1 MNFNKLLPNIVQA
14 EAFLLMQE
22 KELIPYLYRTEF
34 RKITAVLCRSLGI
47 EHISIAEDLVG
58 DTFLLAAETWGLK
71 GIPQNPAAWLYT
83 VAKNK
88 AKDLLKRNSLFSQ
101 KISPQIQYTTDD
113 KHVIEIDLSAKNIQD
128 SQLQMMFAIC
138 YPGIPPEAQI
148 GLSLRILCSF
158 SIDEIADAFLTNKET
173 INKRLYRA
181 KEKLK
186 QDNVKIELPSGNEID
201 KRIENVLTT
210 LYLLFNEGYYSSN
223 NNAVLRKD
231 LCLEAMRL
239 THMLTENEITNKP
252 AVNALLAL
260 MCFHASRFEARID
273 SNGELILYEDQDTLL
288 WNRELIIQGELYLNK
303 ASTGNYLSKY
313 HWEAAIAYWHTTIN
327 NETEKWEKILSLY
340 NQLLM
345 TEYSPIAALNRTYA
359 LSKVYGNEEAIME
372 AEKLKLDNNHLY
384 HCLLG
389 ELYSDVDLKK
399 AIEHL
404 QQALKLSR
412 VAADKKVIKNKIS
425 KLGKLK
431 NV

>member
-1 MNFNKLLPNIVQA
+1 MHWA
-14 EAFLLMQE
+14 EAFLFMQE

-88 AKDLLKRNSLFSQ
+88 AKDLLKRNALFSQ
-101 KISPQIQYTTDD
+101 KISPQIQYATDD
-113 KHVIEIDLSAKNIQD
+113 NHEIEIDLSVQNIQD

-186 QDNVKIELPSGNEID
+186 QDNVKIELPSENEID

-239 THMLTENEITNKP
+239 THMLTENEATNKP

-260 MCFHASRFEARID
+260 MCFHASRFEARVD
-273 SNGELILYEDQDTLL
+273 SNGELILYEDQDTSL
-288 WNRELIIQGELYLNK
+288 WDNELILQGERYLNR
-303 ASTGNYLSKY
+303 ASTGNHLSKY
-313 HWEAAIAYWHTTIN
+313 HWEAAIAYWHTTTN
-327 NETEKWEKILSLY
+327 NEKQKWEKILSLY

-345 TEYSPIAALNRTYA
+345 MEYSPIAALNRTYA
-359 LSKVYGNEEAIME
+359 LSKVYGNEEAIIE
-372 AEKLKLDNNHLY
+372 AEKLNLDNNHLY

-389 ELYSDVDLKK
+389 ELYSEIDIQK

-404 QQALKLSR
+404 QHALKLSR
-412 VAADKKVIKNKIS
+412 VAADKKVIKNKIN

>member
-1 MNFNKLLPNIVQA
+1 LHRA
-14 EAFLLMQE
+14 EAFLFMQE

-71 GIPQNPAAWLYT
+71 GVPQNPAAWLYT

-88 AKDLLKRNSLFSQ
+88 AKDLLKRNTLFSQ

-113 KHVIEIDLSAKNIQD
+113 KQEIEIDLSAKNIND

-186 QDNVKIELPSGNEID
+186 LDNVKIELPSENEID

-223 NNAVLRKD
+223 NNNVLRKD

-239 THMLTENEITNKP
+239 THMLTENETSNKP

-260 MCFHASRFEARID
+260 MCFHASRFEARVD
-273 SNGELILYEDQDTLL
+273 SNGELILYEDQDISL
-288 WNRELIIQGELYLNK
+288 WNSELILQGEYYLNK

-313 HWEAAIAYWHTTIN
+313 HWEAAIAYWHTTTN
-327 NETEKWEKILSLY
+327 KETQKWEKILSLY

-359 LSKVYGNEEAIME
+359 LSKVYGNQEAIIE

-389 ELYSDVDLKK
+389 ELYSEVDIQK

-412 VAADKKVIKNKIS
+412 VTADKKVIKNKIS

>member
-1 MNFNKLLPNIVQA
+1 
-14 EAFLLMQE
+14 MQE

-71 GIPQNPAAWLYT
+71 GVPQNPAAWLYT

-88 AKDLLKRNSLFSQ
+88 AKDLLKRNTLFSQ

-113 KHVIEIDLSAKNIQD
+113 KQEIEIDLSVQNIND

-186 QDNVKIELPSGNEID
+186 LDNVKIELPSENEID

-223 NNAVLRKD
+223 NNNVLRKD

-239 THMLTENEITNKP
+239 THMLTENETSNKP

-260 MCFHASRFEARID
+260 MCFHASRFEARVD
-273 SNGELILYEDQDTLL
+273 SNGELILYEDQDISL
-288 WNRELIIQGELYLNK
+288 WNSELILQGEYYLNK

-313 HWEAAIAYWHTTIN
+313 HWEAAIAYWHTTTN
-327 NETEKWEKILSLY
+327 KETQKWEKILSLY

-359 LSKVYGNEEAIME
+359 LSKVYGNQEAIIE

-389 ELYSDVDLKK
+389 ELYSEVDIQK

-412 VAADKKVIKNKIS
+412 VIADKKVIKNKIS

>member
-1 MNFNKLLPNIVQA
+1 
-14 EAFLLMQE
+14 
-22 KELIPYLYRTEF
+22 
-34 RKITAVLCRSLGI
+34 LGI

-71 GIPQNPAAWLYT
+71 GVPQNPAAWLYT

-88 AKDLLKRNSLFSQ
+88 AKDLLKRNTIFSQ

-113 KHVIEIDLSAKNIQD
+113 KQEIEIDLSAKNIND

-186 QDNVKIELPSGNEID
+186 LDNVKIELPSENEID

-223 NNAVLRKD
+223 NNNVLRKD

-239 THMLTENEITNKP
+239 THMLTENETSNKP

-260 MCFHASRFEARID
+260 MCFHASRFEARVD
-273 SNGELILYEDQDTLL
+273 SNGELILYEDQDISL
-288 WNRELIIQGELYLNK
+288 WNSELILQGEYYLNK

-313 HWEAAIAYWHTTIN
+313 HWEAAIAYWHTTTN
-327 NETEKWEKILSLY
+327 KETQKWEKILSLY

-359 LSKVYGNEEAIME
+359 LSKVYGNQEAIIE

-389 ELYSDVDLKK
+389 ELYSEVDIQK

-412 VAADKKVIKNKIS
+412 VTADKKVIKNKIS

>member
-1 MNFNKLLPNIVQA
+1 
-14 EAFLLMQE
+14 MQE

-88 AKDLLKRNSLFSQ
+88 AKDLLKRNTLFSQ
-101 KISPQIQYTTDD
+101 KISPQIQHSADLKNET
-113 KHVIEIDLSAKNIQD
+113 EIDLSAQNIQD

-138 YPGIPPEAQI
+138 YLGIPPEAQI

-186 QDNVKIELPSGNEID
+186 QDNVKIEFPSENEID

-239 THMLTENEITNKP
+239 THMLTENETTNKP
-252 AVNALLAL
+252 SVNALLAL

-273 SNGELILYEDQDTLL
+273 SNGELILYEDQDISL
-288 WNRELIIQGELYLNK
+288 WNRELIVQGERYLNK

-313 HWEAAIAYWHTTIN
+313 HWEAAIAYWHTTTN
-327 NETEKWEKILSLY
+327 NEGRKWEKILSLY

-359 LSKVYGNEEAIME
+359 LSKVYGNEEAIVE
-372 AEKLKLDNNHLY
+372 AEKLKLDKNHLY

-389 ELYSDVDLKK
+389 ELYSDVDLQK
-399 AIEHL
+399 AIGHL

-412 VAADKKVIKNKIS
+412 VTADKKVIKNKIT
-425 KLGKLK
+425 KLGRLK

>member
-1 MNFNKLLPNIVQA
+1 
-14 EAFLLMQE
+14 
-22 KELIPYLYRTEF
+22 
-34 RKITAVLCRSLGI
+34 VLCRSLGI

-88 AKDLLKRNSLFSQ
+88 AKDLLKRNTLFSQ
-101 KISPQIQYTTDD
+101 KISPQIQHSADLKNET
-113 KHVIEIDLSAKNIQD
+113 EIDLSAQNIQD

-138 YPGIPPEAQI
+138 YLGIPPEAQI

-186 QDNVKIELPSGNEID
+186 QDNVKIEFPSENEID

-239 THMLTENEITNKP
+239 THMLTENETTNKP
-252 AVNALLAL
+252 SVNALLAL

-273 SNGELILYEDQDTLL
+273 SNGELILYEDQDISL
-288 WNRELIIQGELYLNK
+288 WNRELIVQGERYLNK

-313 HWEAAIAYWHTTIN
+313 HWEAAIAYWHTTTN
-327 NETEKWEKILSLY
+327 NEGRKWEKILSLY

-359 LSKVYGNEEAIME
+359 LSKVYGNEEAIVE
-372 AEKLKLDNNHLY
+372 AEKLKLDKNHLY

-389 ELYSDVDLKK
+389 ELYSDVDLQK
-399 AIEHL
+399 AIGHL

-412 VAADKKVIKNKIS
+412 VTADKKVIKNKIT
-425 KLGKLK
+425 KLGRLK